1 MNPVAVAAVL
11 TSLWA
16 VIPEERREKYVNMLL
31 DAMEDLSSDA
41 MEALRRRG
49 KEENAEEGAEESK

>member
-49 KEENAEEGAEESK
+49 KEESAEEGTEESK